1 MKTSKGSIEK
11 RSEKSYRLTV
21 ELGYDSNGERIR
33 ERKTVQVPDDVLKS
47 KSKKQLDMFL
57 DDELTAFRRELE
69 TGHYIKPHRFTL
81 DRFYEVWNSEYA
93 TNPKNLS
100 PTTYEKYSWIY
111 DSRLKKRFGHWWLD
125 DIGAFE
131 LVTFLNT
138 LEEEEG
144 ARLDGKPG
152 PLSTSAI
159 KDIHKTLNSILKF
172 AVKLK
177 VIKDNPMS
185 GINAPA
191 VTYENKEF
199 YDEDEAYSVL
209 EALYHEPRKQ
219 RLMVMGAL
227 IGGERRGEINA
238 VKWGQ
243 ISYEDRKISVEDNI
257 PLTKAGVAVEK
268 GPKSKS
274 SVRKVSYPAWYM
286 AELREF
292 EMEWRGER
300 KLAIDAGVW
309 VGGDE
314 ENGYSNDYIFHNGKG
329 KPFYFQYISKWWMKF
344 CKRHELRYITFH
356 ELRHSSVTLIIEE
369 VVKQGES
376 PEMILK
382 AIQAQ
387 LGHAKYSTTFDI
399 YGHVTKKM
407 SDITAQK
414 MDKFDIKKRGASG

>member
-21 ELGYDSNGERIR
+21 ELGYDANGERIR
-33 ERKTVQVPDDVLKS
+33 ERKTIQVPDDVLKS
-47 KSKKQLDMFL
+47 KSKKQLDKFL

-81 DRFYEVWNSEYA
+81 ERFYDVWESEYA
-93 TNPKNLS
+93 INPKNLS
-100 PTTYEKYSWIY
+100 PTTYEKYSSIY
-111 DSRLKKRFGHWWLD
+111 DSRLKKRFGHWWVD
-125 DIGAFE
+125 EIGTFE

-144 ARLDGKPG
+144 ARLDGKSG

-159 KDIHKTLNSILKF
+159 KDVHKTLKSIFKF
-172 AVKLK
+172 AFKLK
-177 VIKDNPMS
+177 VIKENPMN

-191 VTYENKEF
+191 VSYKSKNF
-199 YDEDEAYSVL
+199 YDEDEAYGVL
-209 EALYHEPRKQ
+209 EALYLGPRKQ

-238 VKWGQ
+238 VKWGNVD
-243 ISYEDRKISVEDNI
+243 YEARKISVEDNI

-268 GPKSKS
+268 DPKSKS
-274 SVRKVSYPAWYM
+274 SIRKVSYPAWYM

-300 KLAIDAGVW
+300 KLALDAGVW
-309 VGGDE
+309 VGGDSDD
-314 ENGYSNDYIFHNGKG
+314 YTNDYIFHNGKG
-329 KPFYFQYISKWWMKF
+329 KPFYYQYISKWWGKF
-344 CKRHELRYITFH
+344 CDRYQLRYIKFH

-369 VVKQGES
+369 VVKQGEN

-399 YGHVTKKM
+399 YGHVTKTM
-407 SDITAQK
+407 SDITAKK
-414 MDKFDIKKRGASG
+414 MDKFDMKLRSTSG